1 MLTDMSTRQ
10 RVERNL
16 LAGIAVGCALVCVLA
31 AVALVTGVLYTMH
44 DRVLVV
50 VWISGILGLATSVA
64 ACRVEDDST
73 DDPAYFASIIEGLR
87 KEWQRS

>member
-1 MLTDMSTRQ
+1 MSTRQ
-10 RVERNL
+10 RVERTL

-31 AVALVTGVLYTMH
+31 AVSLVTGLLYTMH
-44 DRVLVV
+44 DSVLLT

-64 ACRVEDDST
+64 ACRIEDDST
-73 DDPAYFASIIEGLR
+73 DDPAYFASIVEGLR

>member
-1 MLTDMSTRQ
+1 MSTRQ

-16 LAGIAVGCALVCVLA
+16 LAGVAAGCALVCVLA
-31 AVALVTGVLYTMH
+31 AVALVSGLLYTMH
-44 DRVLVV
+44 DGVLVT

-64 ACRVEDDST
+64 ACRIEDDST
-73 DDPAYFASIIEGLR
+73 EDPAYFASIVEGLR